1 MALTCPLCGNNKQ
14 NDSLFCDVCSKKL
27 NSDFEIDL
35 DVHKKENTNV
45 SVYDAHLEDIV
56 EPAKPAISDQSE
68 KTDTQLSREEKVFP
82 ESGVSKEEP
91 NLRRNK
97 KTGGTLLW
105 VFAIVIILIGS
116 FIIYNKTIRV
126 NSLELQA
133 WEAAL
138 NENSVSGYLSFI
150 EDYPRGKHF
159 EDAQAGLMKLKEDE
173 AVTWER
179 LKMSDNLDEL
189 LSFSRQYES
198 SPYMPLVNKKIDSLS
213 WISALKINNADSYSE
228 YVIKSE
234 TGVLKG
240 DYLYEASKRQQMLL
254 QSTPVDNDELNNIR
268 NLVSGFYKSLSEM
281 DNTGVAKYLA
291 PEVNRFYD
299 SGGTT
304 REKISGELILKAS
317 QIGDNRYVFEPDIE
331 NLQYQRE
338 LNSSYKINV
347 PLAKSYTENGTPVHM
362 SGYIAHLELNM
373 NFEIISIYETKP
385 FPKTL

>member
-35 DVHKKENTNV
+35 DVQKKVNTNA
-45 SVYDAHLEDIV
+45 YIDDKHIEDII
-56 EPAKPAISDQSE
+56 EPAKTAITDQSE
-68 KTDTQLSREEKVFP
+68 KTDVELFREDKVFS
-82 ESGVSKEEP
+82 ESEFSKEEP
-91 NLRRNK
+91 NLKRNK
-97 KTGGTLLW
+97 KTGRTILW
-105 VFAIVIILIGS
+105 VFVIVIILTGL
-116 FIIYNKTIRV
+116 FIIYNKNIRV
-126 NSLELQA
+126 NSLELRA
-133 WEAAL
+133 WESAL

-150 EDYPRGKHF
+150 EAYPNGKHF

-198 SPYMPLVNKKIDSLS
+198 SPYMPLVNKRIDSLS
-213 WISALKINNADSYSE
+213 WISALKVNNADSYSE

-240 DYLYEASKRQQMLL
+240 DYIYEASKRQQMLL
-254 QSTPVDNDELNNIR
+254 QSTPVDNGELNNIR

-291 PEVNRFYD
+291 PEVSRFYD

-317 QIGDNRYVFEPDIE
+317 LMGDSRYIFEPDIE
-331 NLQYQRE
+331 NIQYHRE
-338 LNSSYKINV
+338 PNSSYKVNI
-347 PLAKSYTENGTPVHM
+347 PLAKSYTENGSPVHM

-373 NFEIISIYETKP
+373 NFEITSIYETKP

>member
-35 DVHKKENTNV
+35 DVQKKVNTNA
-45 SVYDAHLEDIV
+45 YIDDKHIEDII
-56 EPAKPAISDQSE
+56 EPAKTAITDQSE
-68 KTDTQLSREEKVFP
+68 KTDVELFREDKVFS
-82 ESGVSKEEP
+82 ESEFSKEEP
-91 NLRRNK
+91 NLKRNK
-97 KTGGTLLW
+97 KTGRTILW
-105 VFAIVIILIGS
+105 VFVIVIILTGL
-116 FIIYNKTIRV
+116 FIIYNKNIRV
-126 NSLELQA
+126 NSLELRA
-133 WEAAL
+133 WESAL

-150 EDYPRGKHF
+150 EAYPNGKHF

-198 SPYMPLVNKKIDSLS
+198 SPYMPLVNKRIDSLS
-213 WISALKINNADSYSE
+213 WISALKINNAESYSE

-254 QSTPVDNDELNNIR
+254 QSTPVDNGELNNIR

-291 PEVNRFYD
+291 PEVSRFYD

-317 QIGDNRYVFEPDIE
+317 LMGDSRYIFEPDIE
-331 NLQYQRE
+331 NIQYHRE
-338 LNSSYKINV
+338 PNSSYKVNI
-347 PLAKSYTENGTPVHM
+347 PLAKSYTENGSPVHM

-373 NFEIISIYETKP
+373 NFEITSIYETKP